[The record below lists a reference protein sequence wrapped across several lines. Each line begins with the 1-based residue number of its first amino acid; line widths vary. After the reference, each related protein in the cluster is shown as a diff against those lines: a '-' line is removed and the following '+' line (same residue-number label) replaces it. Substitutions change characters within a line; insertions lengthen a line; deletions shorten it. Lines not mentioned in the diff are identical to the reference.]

1 MDILFQDTQK
11 NPVHLACIQ
20 GSVDMLEVMFALQ
33 PDRKHSAMEQNDVSG
48 HTPLH
53 KAVLF
58 DKAKAA
64 TYLLE
69 QVGNCTIVLASLAV
83 YRQCCSVCSGY

>member
-1 MDILFQDTQK
+1 M
-11 NPVHLACIQ
+11 
-20 GSVDMLEVMFALQ
+20 DMLEVMFDLQ
-33 PDRKHSAMEQNDVSG
+33 PDRKSSAMEQNDVSG

-58 DKAKAA
+58 DKTKAA

-69 QVGNCTIVLASLAV
+69 QVFLSQLVYTVASM
-83 YRQCCSVCSGY
+83 Y